1 MLRYGSGITL
11 QVKIGLKEDFI
22 GSVQES
28 VLTRDAKS
36 GDARRTGSQ
45 LGRAQSPPTRS
56 PTTRSPPAE
65 VVVGT
70 TTSDGLA
77 TQNFMNFIENAFES
91 TRLIEQHLVISWISI
106 FI

>member
-1 MLRYGSGITL
+1 MFRYGSGITL

-28 VLTRDAKS
+28 VLTRDAKNS
-36 GDARRTGSQ
+36 DARRTGSL
-45 LGRAQSPPTRS
+45 LGRPQSPPTRS
-56 PTTRSPPAE
+56 PTTKSPPAE

-91 TRLIEQHLVISWISI
+91 TRLIEQHLVII
-106 FI
+106 